1 MDREILQHLH
11 ASLRLCW
18 FKAWLERRSSLRTHS
33 PHIVNLSS
41 GWCNS
46 RSHPHQILHLK
57 LETRS
62 LFYFMDVYSS
72 LAWSWHVWERERE
85 PDGRTDRK
93 SERVWVLAVFLE
105 FPASNGRLSS
115 WLELCQGTLCCTGA
129 PGDKEERCREKKET
143 LQKNKSADRWFFDPC
158 RLSGL

>member
-1 MDREILQHLH
+1 MDWEILQHLY
-11 ASLRLCW
+11 ASLKLCW
-18 FKAWLERRSSLRTHS
+18 FKAWLERSRSLSTHS

-46 RSHPHQILHLK
+46 LSHPHQILHLK

-62 LFYFMDVYSS
+62 FFILWMSTVPWPDHGVCVSKRER
-72 LAWSWHVWERERE
+72 AKERETDR
-85 PDGRTDRK
+85 RTDRK

-115 WLELCQGTLCCTGA
+115 WQALCQGTLCCTGA
-129 PGDKEERCREKKET
+129 PGDKEERCREKTK
-143 LQKNKSADRWFFDPC
+143 QICW
-158 RLSGL
+158 